1 MTNKCVYSKN
11 DSTKYCQ
18 RQRLVPLFTQVP
30 EKQSVNFPKQC
41 AVVYKLKNEKKR
53 TNIPTF
59 KSSPGK
65 LGPGPAVGLPV
76 VVGRANLFEQTVLGS
91 FSLPLITDTTL
102 NWRRVGQTL
111 LTRRTNS
118 LSPCFTTYLILRTQA
133 LVASWIAHQT
143 AACPNTWFTGTVL
156 VGNEMNSSEILLLNS
171 FSGVSLLSPDWYC
184 SVLAGYLLSFWARS
198 WHRIR

>member
-1 MTNKCVYSKN
+1 MRLFKEWFNEIL
-11 DSTKYCQ
+11 STSAPCTS
-18 RQRLVPLFTQVP
+18 FTQVP

-76 VVGRANLFEQTVLGS
+76 VVGRANLHEQTVLS
-91 FSLPLITDTTL
+91 SLSLPLITDTTL

>member
-1 MTNKCVYSKN
+1 M
-11 DSTKYCQ
+11 
-18 RQRLVPLFTQVP
+18 
-30 EKQSVNFPKQC
+30 
-41 AVVYKLKNEKKR
+41 VYKLKNEKKR

-76 VVGRANLFEQTVLGS
+76 VVGRANLFEQTALGS
-91 FSLPLITDTTL
+91 FSLP
-102 NWRRVGQTL
+102 
-111 LTRRTNS
+111 
-118 LSPCFTTYLILRTQA
+118 LILRTQA

-184 SVLAGYLLSFWARS
+184 SVLAGYLLSSGHVPGTGFGNSFLVFSNLVGRLFRRLVLTDS
-198 WHRIR
+198 TGTSLLRQSSSHIFGHLLVQVHFQSLYDYLQQVY

>member
-76 VVGRANLFEQTVLGS
+76 VVGRANLHEQTVLCS
-91 FSLPLITDTTL
+91 LSLPLITDTTL

-143 AACPNTWFTGTVL
+143 TVCPNTWFTGTVL

-171 FSGVSLLSPDWYC
+171 FSGVSSLSPDWYC